1 MTSSEIDLSGPEFI
15 ADPYPVYA
23 RLRAMDDPY
32 WLSHGGGTGGM
43 WLFTRYEDVIAVLKE
58 ARIAKDVSRLLPPE
72 KLTLL
77 DQSMLFRDAP
87 DHARLRAL
95 SNQAFS
101 PTRVRNLEPRIL
113 EIVDGLLAR
122 VRSHHVMDFIA
133 DFAQP
138 LPVMVIAELL
148 GVPQEDQDRFRV
160 WSGLIARGVDM
171 VRATEED
178 VRNQREATI
187 ALMGYFT
194 ELIRQRRSQPHEDI
208 ISGLI
213 EAHDQG
219 DRLSEE
225 ELLGT
230 CILLLIAGHE
240 TTINLLGNGLF
251 TLLRHPDQLALL
263 KSRPEL
269 VPSAVE
275 EMLRFESPVQRA
287 TFRFTR
293 ETFTFQGVTLTQ
305 GQQVSAVLGAANR
318 DPMQFPDGDRF
329 DITRDPNRH
338 VGFGLG
344 MHFCLGASLARAE
357 ARIGFTRLLD
367 ALPNLQ
373 LVSDTPQWQPS
384 TFFRGLKTLP
394 VTF

>member
-1 MTSSEIDLSGPEFI
+1 
-15 ADPYPVYA
+15 
-23 RLRAMDDPY
+23 MDGPY
-32 WLSHGGGTGGM
+32 WLPHGGGTGGM
-43 WLFTRYEDVIAVLKE
+43 WLFTRYEDAGAVLKE
-58 ARIAKDVSRLLPPE
+58 VRIAKDVSRLLPPE
-72 KLTLL
+72 ELTLL

-101 PTRVRNLEPRIL
+101 PARVRNLEPRIL

-122 VRSHHVMDFIA
+122 VRSKGAMDFIA
-133 DFAQP
+133 DFALP
-138 LPVMVIAELL
+138 LPIMVIAELL
-148 GVPQEDQDRFRV
+148 GVPQEDRDKFRA
-160 WSGLIARGVDM
+160 WSSLIARGVDM
-171 VRATEED
+171 VRASEED

-187 ALMGYFT
+187 ALMGCFT
-194 ELIRQRRSQPHEDI
+194 DLMRQRRLQPREDI
-208 ISGLI
+208 ISGLL

-219 DRLSEE
+219 DRLSEA

-240 TTINLLGNGLF
+240 TTIHLLGNGLY

-263 KSRPEL
+263 KQRPEL
-269 VPSAVE
+269 IASTVE
-275 EMLRFESPVQRA
+275 EILRFEGPAQRA
-287 TFRFTR
+287 TFRFAR
-293 ETFTFQGVTLTQ
+293 ETFVFQGATITQ

-318 DPMQFPDGDRF
+318 DPAQFPDADRF
-329 DITRDPNRH
+329 DIMRDPNRH
-338 VGFGLG
+338 LGFGVG

-357 ARIGFTRLLD
+357 ARIGFTRLLE
-367 ALPNLQ
+367 ALPNLRMM
-373 LVSDTPQWQPS
+373 SDTPDWQPS